1 MDQKISSL
9 DELTD
14 VAGATD
20 ELVIVDKSDTT
31 MGATGTDKRVTPNVL
46 LEDTVHGATSKTTP
60 VDADLV
66 GLIDSEDSNVLKSL
80 TWDNA
85 KETLKTYF
93 DSLATTLT
101 NKTLTNPKIGTA
113 ITDTNGLEIIKTPAT
128 ASAVNEITVTNA
140 ATTDDP
146 KISATG
152 GDTNIHLSLDA
163 KGDALVKLKVLRQ
176 NNTTDSYKNNTVI
189 LAGWGWNIGNGT
201 GETTEKTVTLGI
213 TFSELP
219 IIITGSIG
227 FKDGSDPSDISELLK
242 AAVFNI
248 GIGDI
253 TTSTFKIGSRN
264 VTDAATIASNRRV
277 GFSWIAI
284 GQLN

>member
-101 NKTLTNPKIGTA
+101 NKTIDADSNTISNISNNELDTTVGELGGAWASWTPTLTNLT
-113 ITDTNGLEIIKTPAT
+113 L
-128 ASAVNEITVTNA
+128 
-140 ATTDDP
+140 
-146 KISATG
+146 
-152 GDTNIHLSLDA
+152 
-163 KGDALVKLKVLRQ
+163 
-176 NNTTDSYKNNTVI
+176 
-189 LAGWGWNIGNGT
+189 GNGT
-201 GETTEKTVTLGI
+201 VDAKYQQIGKTVNFRVVIVLGSTSVMGNAEITLPVPSVDYGTSGERILGQGEAYDLATNSFQGLCAWISTTKVKLYVYLVSGI
-213 TFSELP
+213 RIVKS
-219 IIITGSIG
+219 S
-227 FKDGSDPSDISELLK
+227 PSDTSPMTWTTGDEWIIEGTYE
-242 AAVFNI
+242 AA
-248 GIGDI
+248 
-253 TTSTFKIGSRN
+253 
-264 VTDAATIASNRRV
+264 
-277 GFSWIAI
+277 
-284 GQLN
+284 